1 MKAAG
6 TTGLVAA
13 AALGLTAAALTVPSL
28 ASGNARTTVGP
39 GAAAAAVAKP
49 FVAQL
54 NGANEVPTA
63 GDPDGTGAAA
73 VTINPDPSAAD
84 VCFDLRVEG
93 IATATLAHIHVGA
106 AGVPGGVVV
115 TLVPPTPTS
124 SGCVSVDPALAAAIV
139 ANPAGY
145 YVNVH
150 NADFP
155 AGAVRGQLA
164 AAATT
169 SGQTQMLNEPL
180 RAYDSRTVA
189 AGAIGIGETRTI
201 SLGTGLDSGGV
212 ARVAVPP
219 GATSAIVKLTVTDTQ
234 GQGGFLKMYS
244 NALAT
249 PPATAS
255 VNWSGPNQII
265 GETGPVAV
273 DAEGKIKITDGV
285 NATHFVI
292 DVVGYIF

>member
-1 MKAAG
+1 MKSAG

-13 AALGLTAAALTVPSL
+13 AALGLAAAALTVPTL
-28 ASGNARTTVGP
+28 ASGNARTTVGT
-39 GAAAAAVAKP
+39 GAAAAAIAKP

-63 GDPDGTGAAA
+63 GDPDGTGSAA
-73 VTINPDPSAAD
+73 VTIDPTAAD
-84 VCFDLRVEG
+84 VCFDLRAEG
-93 IATATLAHIHVGA
+93 IATATLAHIHEGA
-106 AGVPGGVVV
+106 AGVAGPVVV
-115 TLVPPTPTS
+115 NFTPPTPTS
-124 SGCVSVDPALAAAIV
+124 SGCVSVDPTLAAAIV

-150 NADFP
+150 NADFT

-164 AAATT
+164 ASATT
-169 SGQTQMLNEPL
+169 SGDVRMLDEPL
-180 RAYDSRTVA
+180 RAYDSRNVA
-189 AGAIGIGETRTI
+189 AGAIGIGETRVI
-201 SLGTGLDSGGV
+201 SLATGLDSGGV
-212 ARVAVPP
+212 ARIAVPP
-219 GATSAIVKLTVTDTQ
+219 GATSAVVKLTVTDTQ

-244 NALAT
+244 NALTT
-249 PPATAS
+249 PPPTAS

-292 DVVGYIF
+292 DVVGFIF